1 MGIDEV
7 LYIELDKRRGINLVL
22 DRKSPMR
29 RHDMIASYH
38 EMEMYVRLG

>member
-1 MGIDEV
+1 MDIDEV
-7 LYIELDKRRGINLVL
+7 LYMEFDNRRVISLVL